1 MEGVHKQK
9 ADAAENHYRERFSK
23 ASVFE
28 TKLMMETHYTIA
40 LDGSIAGRAMP
51 ADYPVNFTGGP
62 VHAVPYFS
70 VSAAYTFGLSLRC
83 STSLRTA
90 MLRHHGGHISRFPQ
104 PFTFANIPVRYRLN
118 HNVAH
123 QAAYTIFFN
132 K

>member
-1 MEGVHKQK
+1 MHKQK
-9 ADAAENHYRERFSK
+9 ADALENHYRERFSK
-23 ASVFE
+23 ASAYE

-70 VSAAYTFGLSLRC
+70 VSAAFTFGLSLTC

-90 MLRHHGGHISRFPQ
+90 MPVYCDVPASPLNESFTIANFP
-104 PFTFANIPVRYRLN
+104 VSYRAYY
-118 HNVAH
+118 NVAH
-123 QAAYTIFFN
+123 KAAYTKFFT
-132 K
+132 KE